1 MPLQSLGDFVYRI
14 LYSGKNTGRNVLAK
28 VKGNEYDVCYNS
40 DLRQHMLSDEMRQV
54 ARDAGLSI
62 VPYQSDLGFTAVR
75 ENENRCFVF
84 VLNTGE
90 WMIYGADDVF
100 LMASGSGPTSLL
112 AALRRCF
119 DVPVEIVPNAAA

>member
-75 ENENRCFVF
+75 EYENQILLLRTEHGRMDDLWSGRRDFE
-84 VLNTGE
+84 GE
-90 WMIYGADDVF
+90 
-100 LMASGSGPTSLL
+100 
-112 AALRRCF
+112 R
-119 DVPVEIVPNAAA
+119 

>member
-1 MPLQSLGDFVYRI
+1 MPLESLGDFLYR
-14 LYSGKNTGRNVLAK
+14 YYTAARTPEGMLAK
-28 VKGNEYDVCYNS
+28 VKGNEYEVCHHR

-54 ARDAGLSI
+54 AREARLSI

-75 ENENRCFVF
+75 WDDGRCFVF

-90 WMIYGADDVF
+90 WMIYGADDVI
-100 LMASGSGPTSLL
+100 LKASGSGPASFA